1 MTAGPAPSVRRIDQP
16 LSVGEV
22 LAETTR
28 LYGDRIRA
36 VLAIGVFMMGAY
48 VVATQINPL
57 AGIVVL
63 LLAQTAALAVAARL
77 VAGDDLDEAAA
88 QAVLRAPVL
97 LVLAFVVFLPF
108 VVIGQ
113 FLLLLLFAAA
123 WLALA
128 VFAIPVAMLEPD
140 EGSPFA
146 RLGRPLQRTIQL
158 ARVEYV
164 HAVGV
169 VAVMVI
175 AYLLFGRFLES
186 VLMGFA
192 GVSALSARALVQLV
206 LAPFFFLG
214 LAVLYFDQNARAL
227 SSPRKSRRGGRADA
241 DVHHHVEPERAGAAD
256 APREP
261 RAPPRGEP

>member
-1 MTAGPAPSVRRIDQP
+1 MRRLERP
-16 LSVGEV
+16 LSAGEV

-28 LYGDRIRA
+28 LYGDRIGPVAA
-36 VLAIGVFMMGAY
+36 VGVFVMAAY
-48 VVATQINPL
+48 VLATQINPL
-57 AGIVVL
+57 VGVVVL
-63 LLAQTAALAVAARL
+63 LLTQTAALAIASRL
-77 VAGDDLDEAAA
+77 VAGDALDEAAA
-88 QAVLRAPVL
+88 QTVLRAPVL

-128 VFAIPVAMLEPD
+128 GFAIPVVMLEPQG
-140 EGSPFA
+140 GSPLA
-146 RLGRPLQRTIQL
+146 RLSRPLQRTIQL

-169 VAVMVI
+169 VAAMVI
-175 AYLLFGRFLES
+175 AYVLFGRLLEGLL
-186 VLMGFA
+186 VGAA

-227 SSPRKSRRGGRADA
+227 SSPGKSRRGGPADA
-241 DVHHHVEPERAGAAD
+241 DVHHHVEPERAGTAD
-256 APREP
+256 APGEP
-261 RAPPRGEP
+261 RTAPRGEP

>member
-1 MTAGPAPSVRRIDQP
+1 MRRLEQP

-36 VLAIGVFMMGAY
+36 VLAIGVFMMAAY
-48 VVATQINPL
+48 VLATKIHPL

-63 LLAQTAALAVAARL
+63 LLAQTAALAVTTRM
-77 VAGDDLDEAAA
+77 VAGDALDEAAA

-108 VVIGQ
+108 VVIAQ

-128 VFAIPVAMLEPD
+128 AFAIPVAMLEPH
-140 EGSPFA
+140 EGSRVT
-146 RLGRPLQRTIQL
+146 RLSRPLQRTIQL

-169 VAVMVI
+169 VAVMVM
-175 AYLLFGRFLES
+175 AYLLFGRLLEG

-227 SSPRKSRRGGRADA
+227 SSPGKSRRGGRADA

-256 APREP
+256 ASGEP
-261 RAPPRGEP
+261 RAAPRGEP

>member
-1 MTAGPAPSVRRIDQP
+1 MRRIEQP

-48 VVATQINPL
+48 VLATQINRL
-57 AGIVVL
+57 VGIVVL
-63 LLAQTAALAVAARL
+63 LLAQTAALAVTVRI

-97 LVLAFVVFLPF
+97 VVLAFVVFLPF

-123 WLALA
+123 WLGLA
-128 VFAIPVAMLEPD
+128 VFAIPVAMLESH
-140 EGSPFA
+140 EGSSFA
-146 RLGRPLQRTIQL
+146 RLSRPLQRTIEL

-175 AYLLFGRFLES
+175 AYLLFGLALERLL
-186 VLMGFA
+186 VGFA

-227 SSPRKSRRGGRADA
+227 SSRGKSRPGGRADA
-241 DVHHHVEPERAGAAD
+241 DVHHHVEPERAGATD
-256 APREP
+256 APGEP
-261 RAPPRGEP
+261 RAASRGES